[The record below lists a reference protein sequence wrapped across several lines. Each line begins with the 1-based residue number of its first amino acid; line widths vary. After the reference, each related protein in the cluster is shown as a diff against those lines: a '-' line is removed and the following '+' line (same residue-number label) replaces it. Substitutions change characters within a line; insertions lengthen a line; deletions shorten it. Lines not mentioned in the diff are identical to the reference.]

1 MQYCNAILTCEF
13 GLFIFFFL
21 VCIKLKL
28 LGNVMVPKSSFTSR
42 VGGETS
48 ALAERQTNELH
59 FKRGAVSPGQA

>member
-1 MQYCNAILTCEF
+1 M
-13 GLFIFFFL
+13 
-21 VCIKLKL
+21 

-59 FKRGAVSPGQA
+59 FKRGAVSPGQV